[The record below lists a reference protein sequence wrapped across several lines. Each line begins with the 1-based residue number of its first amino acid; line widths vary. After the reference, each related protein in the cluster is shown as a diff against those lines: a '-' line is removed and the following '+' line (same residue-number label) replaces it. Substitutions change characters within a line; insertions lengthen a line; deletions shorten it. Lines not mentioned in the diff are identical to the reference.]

1 MEKGSKYF
9 LCFLD
14 SSHKNF
20 SFFGNYTYLRSEVVF
35 NDLSAGNK
43 EVKAN
48 RPLQGQSPYLIN
60 AGLQFSSLVVNASV
74 LYHRVV
80 ELLIL
85 VGNDEFPNVYE
96 RPRNQLDLQLSHKV
110 LDGKGEFKINFGDI
124 LNNPFYF
131 YENIDAK
138 TSFTEGVDR
147 MFSNYKQGST
157 ITVGFTYD
165 FDIARKK

>member
-1 MEKGSKYF
+1 
-9 LCFLD
+9 
-14 SSHKNF
+14 
-20 SFFGNYTYLRSEVVF
+20 GNYTYLRSEVVF

-60 AGLQFSSLVVNASV
+60 AGLQFNSQVVNASV
-74 LYHRVV
+74 LFNRVG
-80 ELLIL
+80 ERLTL

-138 TSFTEGVDR
+138 TSFTKGVDR